1 MTKIALLGATGRM
14 GLTLIRAIGL
24 TEDLELSGALAAP
37 EDPAI
42 GEDPGSLAGMGA
54 LGLEVCSRLDGV
66 LPGADVAVDFTLP
79 SATAANV
86 GACAAAGLP
95 MVMGTTGLEDDATEA
110 LELAARQI
118 AVMHAPNMSV
128 GVNLCL
134 NLAELA
140 ARTLG
145 DEYDI
150 DIVEAHHRYKIDAPS
165 GTALKLGEMV
175 ARGRGVDLAACAEH
189 GRYGKTGERER
200 GTIAFSSIR
209 AGDTVGEH
217 SVVFSTEGERI
228 EITHK
233 ASDRMTFAQ
242 GALRAAR
249 WIVSQGPGRYGMAD
263 VLGFESFR

>member
-1 MTKIALLGATGRM
+1 M
-14 GLTLIRAIGL
+14 GLTLTRAI
-24 TEDLELSGALAAP
+24 TSAEDLELTGALAAP

-42 GEDPGSLAGMGA
+42 GGDPGTLARVGA
-54 LGLEVCSRLDGV
+54 LGLSVDTQIDGA
-66 LPGADVAVDFTLP
+66 LSGADVAIDFTLP
-79 SATAANV
+79 SATIANV
-86 GACAAAGLP
+86 SACAAAGVP
-95 MVMGTTGLEDDATEA
+95 VVMGTTGLEDDAREA

-134 NLAELA
+134 TLAELA

-145 DEYDI
+145 EEYDV

-165 GTALKLGEMV
+165 GTALKLGEVV
-175 ARGRGVDLAACAEH
+175 AQGRGIDLAVRAEH
-189 GRYGKTGERER
+189 GRYGKTAERER

-217 SVVFSTEGERI
+217 SVIFATEGERV
-228 EITHK
+228 EITHR
-233 ASDRMTFAQ
+233 ASDRMTFAL

-249 WIVSQGPGRYGMAD
+249 WVVSQPPGLYGMAD
-263 VLGFESFR
+263 VLGF